1 MNDVVN
7 NYKKNFNNLLNLV
20 FGKESIEKFII
31 ILQKILEIKI
41 KKFYSNINSLNDRFY
56 IQFYQKNFKDS
67 FFLSSKTREILYKF
81 EEIEKKIKNI
91 ENDFELNIVN
101 TLKTQLNIEF
111 QFLYNKFSDLTNEN
125 LNKLFLP
132 LRIIYILINC
142 ILYLLFFE
150 FFSKKSIM
158 SKLLIIKLIFYKTL
172 KIIF

>member
-1 MNDVVN
+1 MKGRDNYNKIIIIISKNSFDNNSKIIYDNFIGKYLPTNNNYSSLIEMIDNTVVDAHNKNYTEFLNTKKLNDVVN
-7 NYKKNFNNLLNLV
+7 NYKKNFNNLPNLV

-91 ENDFELNIVN
+91 ENDF
-101 TLKTQLNIEF
+101 
-111 QFLYNKFSDLTNEN
+111 
-125 LNKLFLP
+125 
-132 LRIIYILINC
+132 
-142 ILYLLFFE
+142 
-150 FFSKKSIM
+150 
-158 SKLLIIKLIFYKTL
+158 KLIL
-172 KIIF
+172 